1 MIAKIIG
8 YLSSFIIAVIST
20 MGYGGIVL
28 LMAIE
33 SACIP
38 LPSEIIMPFSG
49 YLVSKGEMNLWLV
62 GIAGAVGCVIGSIV
76 AYYVGMYGGRPFIE
90 KYGRYILLSRHDLD
104 IADRWFAKYGEAI
117 VFISRLLPA
126 IRTFIAFPAGVA
138 RMNMTRFI
146 IYTFAGSLPWCLG
159 LAYVGQKLGEQWD
172 KDETL
177 KTWFHRFDFV
187 IGIVGV
193 LAVGWWIWR
202 HIKHSRPKHTAPQ
215 ITQISADQKEPSEA
229 VLRKQT

>member
-1 MIAKIIG
+1 MIAKIITV
-8 YLSSFIIAVIST
+8 LSGFIVATIST
-20 MGYGGIVL
+20 LGYSGIVL

-49 YLVSKGEMNLWLV
+49 YLVSRGEMNLWGV
-62 GIAGAVGCVIGSIV
+62 GIAGAVGCVVGSLV
-76 AYYVGMYGGRPFIE
+76 AYWVGTYGGRPVIE

-104 IADRWFAKYGEAI
+104 LADRWFAKYGEAI

-126 IRTFIAFPAGVA
+126 VRTFIAFPAGVA
-138 RMNMTRFI
+138 RMNLTRFV
-146 IYTFAGSLPWCLG
+146 IYTFAGSLPWCIG
-159 LAYVGQKLGEQWD
+159 LAYVGQKLGEKWD
-172 KDETL
+172 KDDTL

-193 LAVGWWIWR
+193 LAVTWWIWR
-202 HIKHSRPKHTAPQ
+202 HIKHSRP
-215 ITQISADQKEPSEA
+215 EA
-229 VLRKQT
+229 E

>member
-1 MIAKIIG
+1 MIARIIEILSGFIVATISKLG
-8 YLSSFIIAVIST
+8 YA
-20 MGYGGIVL
+20 GIVL

-49 YLVSKGEMNLWLV
+49 YLVSTGQMNIWAV
-62 GIAGAVGCVIGSIV
+62 GFAGAIGCVLGSMV
-76 AYYVGMYGGRPFIE
+76 AYWAGMYGGRPFIE
-90 KYGRYILLSRHDLD
+90 KYGRYVLVSPHDLD
-104 IADRWFAKYGEAI
+104 MADRWFASYGEI
-117 VFISRLLPA
+117 IIFVSRMLPA

-138 RMNMTRFI
+138 RMNIPRFI

-159 LAYVGQKLGEQWD
+159 LAYVGQKLGEQWN

-187 IGIVGV
+187 IGIIV
-193 LAVGWWIWR
+193 LLLAAWWIWR
-202 HIKHSRPKHTAPQ
+202 HVSHLRRDKAEAARE
-215 ITQISADQKEPSEA
+215 SALD
-229 VLRKQT
+229 